1 MIFIHA
7 KRDGTVTTTPQFVP
21 QGSSMSDIVVLSEFN
36 YAFCAIKLT
45 PASGVYIP
53 DVPCNMVV
61 NSDGKILWTASLPPE
76 AATVP
81 GKVNY
86 SLIFTAADGTQ
97 QGTLEG
103 YFTVPR
109 GAVTN
114 MPETAGKLE
123 EKTIADIYAILGDVF
138 AKFTGHD
145 TEILAIQSR
154 LPELAREVQL
164 STLTITKNQW
174 EDGDPKLAYGN
185 VSGLFAFTEDT
196 ASRKASILLL
206 PVDNATRVESR
217 SIGIEV
223 TRVTPM
229 TGIGDVN
236 IFFSR
241 EGEAPAMDLKYV
253 VIAFSEPNETG
264 EAFTVSAGFIGIGGF
279 GTGDGGETD
288 AITEQELNNAIYDH
302 NVSDESH
309 EDIRLFLSSLEE
321 RLETLADSDDTTL
334 DQLSEIVAYIK
345 ANKTLIDSVT
355 TAKVNVVD
363 IVDNLS
369 TNVSNKPLS
378 AAQGVKLNQ
387 SVVKLTTDYD
397 GLKKTVDD
405 LLEENSDLPEYWK
418 NHVSEKAE
426 EISTIQDGAGQDWFS
441 YAVIADTHFAQQR
454 GSYTGSLAK
463 QISDKC
469 GINFVL
475 CLGDMV
481 SRGTIESKDASE
493 AEFNGFWE
501 LMKPVIDRLLVT
513 QGNHD
518 GYYYN
523 GNANYYPL
531 NEALARVY
539 NGMRV
544 KYPLCWSEN
553 GAGYAVDD
561 NASKTRFIMLNTSA
575 RPTGS
580 TLTNYMNTFGYTQ
593 AQYEMLYWCLLTIP
607 NDRWRVVVASHVAPV
622 WVVDRFGDGVVVTDI
637 RDQFSDAKQMI
648 EMLNAYVSRGKAS
661 ISHGTN
667 SNDFRYVRM
676 DVDFTGAKGSLI
688 AYHAGHYHVDKVFGV
703 GNIVNDDQTLLFP
716 IILHRCDSFNEN
728 QGSQSSVE
736 AQLEAE
742 RVQGTATEHSFD
754 IVTVDLKEGVIHCTK
769 IGAGENRE
777 IPMDGSTENPP
788 VTPEEPK
795 PSYKNLADP
804 ASADWLLDSRLGSGA
819 ASESAGTDNMVTNY
833 IPCKKG
839 DIIRVKNFNIGYF
852 KNESGALRCH
862 YLNADKSIIGNT
874 QPYSNGAFLQI
885 ENDGRYGIFSW
896 EYIVGTTGDQSTY
909 LDYAD
914 DIAYMRFCGYLA
926 DGKTTSDVIITV
938 NQEIQ

>member
-1 MIFIHA
+1 MQNERKAVTRLTLDLQLGDVQKSFGLTKGDVNRRLEFTLI
-7 KRDGTVTTTPQFVP
+7 DGGRPFEIPSNWTVWLVGTKPDETELQL
-21 QGSSMSDIVVLSEFN
+21 GCVVERGRVIYDL
-36 YAFCAIKLT
+36 
-45 PASGVYIP
+45 ASGNQLSA
-53 DVPCNMVV
+53 C
-61 NSDGKILWTASLPPE
+61 
-76 AATVP
+76 
-81 GKVNY
+81 
-86 SLIFTAADGTQ
+86 
-97 QGTLEG
+97 EG
-103 YFTVPR
+103 YFQIWLTIFNEAGEEVYSPGVGVDVR
-109 GAVTN
+109 TGPKTMN
-114 MPETAGKLE
+114 SEDQNTAIASLIAKINGTQE
-123 EKTIADIYAILGDVF
+123 EVG
-138 AKFTGHD
+138 
-145 TEILAIQSR
+145 EIQSR

-164 STLTITKNQW
+164 STLTIQKNQW
-174 EDGDPKLAYGN
+174 EDGDPKLALGN

-196 ASRKASILLL
+196 SSRKVSILLL

-223 TRVTPM
+223 TNVTPM
-229 TGIGDVN
+229 TGTGVVS

-241 EGEAPAMDLKYV
+241 EGDAPTMDLKYV
-253 VIAFSEPNETG
+253 VIAFTEPNETG
-264 EAFTVSAGFIGIGGF
+264 EAFTVSAGFIGIGGS
-279 GTGDGGETD
+279 GAGDGGETD
-288 AITEQELNNAIYDH
+288 GITEHELSKAIYDH
-302 NVSDESH
+302 NVSDASH

-321 RLETLADSDDTTL
+321 RLETLADSDD
-334 DQLSEIVAYIK
+334 
-345 ANKTLIDSVT
+345 
-355 TAKVNVVD
+355 
-363 IVDNLS
+363 
-369 TNVSNKPLS
+369 
-378 AAQGVKLNQ
+378 
-387 SVVKLTTDYD
+387 
-397 GLKKTVDD
+397 
-405 LLEENSDLPEYWK
+405 SDLPEYWK

-716 IILHRCDSFNEN
+716 VILHRCDSFNEN

-777 IPMDGSTENPP
+777 IHMDGSTEDPPVTPEDPP
-788 VTPEEPK
+788 VTPEEPQ

-804 ASADWLLDSRLGSGA
+804 ASSDWLMDSRLGSGA
-819 ASESAGTDNMVTNY
+819 VSESAGTDNMVTNY

-852 KNESGALRCH
+852 KNESGTLRCH
-862 YLNADKSIIGNT
+862 YLNTDKSIIGNT

-914 DIAYMRFCGYLA
+914 NIAYMRFCGYLA